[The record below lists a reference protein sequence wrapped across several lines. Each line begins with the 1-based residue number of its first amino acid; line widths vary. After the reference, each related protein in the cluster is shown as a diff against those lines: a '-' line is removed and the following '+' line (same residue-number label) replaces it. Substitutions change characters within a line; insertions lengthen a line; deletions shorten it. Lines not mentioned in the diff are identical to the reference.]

1 VEKKPPLKMTIPTT
15 TPDSDA
21 AFGIIAIIIVVA
33 IFAIASNY

>member
-1 VEKKPPLKMTIPTT
+1 MEKKPPLKMT

-21 AFGIIAIIIVVA
+21 AFGIIAVIIVVA